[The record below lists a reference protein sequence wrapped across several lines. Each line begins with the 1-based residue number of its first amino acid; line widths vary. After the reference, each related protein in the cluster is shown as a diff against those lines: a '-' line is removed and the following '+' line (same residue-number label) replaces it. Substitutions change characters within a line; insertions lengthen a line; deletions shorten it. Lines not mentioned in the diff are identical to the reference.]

1 MNTTDQSSTNPTP
14 GFTGETQTNPKHEAA
29 IVAIKASQ
37 AKQGGAILDT
47 ALLVAKT
54 WERYTGLQQ
63 TLASRVGMSKSE
75 LSKYVAIGQCKL
87 FYTAT
92 VRPTLPHGLS
102 LLYTL
107 SQVEHLDE
115 AIQHNRINPDMT
127 RTQCEDL
134 RKIFNRRY
142 LPEEAPPMA
151 PPASSSRAS
160 AATSNRFRKYC
171 AMIEFPFK
179 PELSSVV
186 QDRLAA
192 LRNEGFVVHDY
203 WTDQKA
209 KLAAVVAANAPADV
223 PAVGD
228 APSVT
233 VFPQSEVQPEASILT
248 MLEDAQTEVTEEV
261 ETDA

>member
-1 MNTTDQSSTNPTP
+1 MTTNDQPSTNPTP
-14 GFTGETQTNPKHEAA
+14 GFTGETQTNAKHEAA
-29 IVAIKASQ
+29 ITAIKASQ

-47 ALLVAKT
+47 ALLIAKT
-54 WERYTGLQQ
+54 WERYKGLQQ

-75 LSKYVAIGQCKL
+75 MSKYVAIGQSKL
-87 FYTAT
+87 FYTAA

-102 LLYTL
+102 LLYVL
-107 SQVEHLDE
+107 SQVGHLDE
-115 AIQHNRINPDMT
+115 AIRHNRINPDMT

-134 RKIFNRRY
+134 RKIFDRRY
-142 LPEEAPPMA
+142 LPEETPPMA
-151 PPASSSRAS
+151 PPASSSAAS
-160 AATSNRFRKYC
+160 SATVNRFRKYC
-171 AMIEFPFK
+171 AMIEHPFNPK
-179 PELSSVV
+179 LLSVV

-209 KLAAVVAANAPADV
+209 QLAAFVSANAAADV
-223 PAVGD
+223 PVVGD

-233 VFPQSEVQPEASILT
+233 VFPQSEVQPEASILE
-248 MLEDAQTEVTEEV
+248 MLEDAQTDTTEEV